1 MTGITVQGL
10 DSQLMEFYSLENR
23 KAERADL
30 AFAQVLNLV
39 DNWSSLD
46 AQAKTYYGLM
56 AAKVWYC
63 PPQTSL

>member
-1 MTGITVQGL
+1 
-10 DSQLMEFYSLENR
+10 MEFYSLENR